1 MAADDS
7 WVDTL
12 SSDHQGFYWIIG
24 PSGYSGCCWQ
34 VASGELND
42 IILSSY
48 QGGYKELRIE
58 LERKY
63 CRYLKESTWAFVI
76 QPLVKNLF
84 ILLV

>member
-1 MAADDS
+1 MLLA
-7 WVDTL
+7 
-12 SSDHQGFYWIIG
+12 SSY
-24 PSGYSGCCWQ
+24 
-34 VASGELND
+34 SGELND

-48 QGGYKELRIE
+48 QGGYKIE